1 MASFNRVILAGN
13 LVRDVELRQLGED
26 KVVGDVP
33 LAVNEGYK
41 DKQTVHYIDLTLWN
55 QTANFA
61 SNYLSKGSNVLV
73 EGRIHQDRWE
83 TEDGGKRSK
92 HKITVDKLISLDK
105 KSDTADRP
113 ASMEPAVAQPTQSN
127 DVPF

>member
-41 DKQTVHYIDLTLWN
+41 DKQTVHYVDLTLWN

-73 EGRIHQDRWE
+73 EGRLHQDRWE
-83 TEDGGKRSK
+83 TEDGKRSK
-92 HKITVDKLISLDK
+92 HKVTVDKLISLDK

-113 ASMEPAVAQPTQSN
+113 AGTEPIAQPVQSN

>member
-1 MASFNRVILAGN
+1 M
-13 LVRDVELRQLGED
+13 VRDVELRQLGED

-41 DKQTVHYIDLTLWN
+41 DKQTVHYVDLTLWN

-61 SNYLSKGSNVLV
+61 SNYLTKGSNVLV
-73 EGRIHQDRWE
+73 EGRLHQDRWE

-105 KSDTADRP
+105 KSDTVDKP
-113 ASMEPAVAQPTQSN
+113 ASTEPTVTQPVQSN